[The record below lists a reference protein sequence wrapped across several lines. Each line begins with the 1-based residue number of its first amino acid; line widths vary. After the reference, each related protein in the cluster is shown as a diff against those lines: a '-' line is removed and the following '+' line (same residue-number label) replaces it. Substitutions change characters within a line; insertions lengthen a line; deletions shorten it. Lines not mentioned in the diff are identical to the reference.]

1 MAQPKQAVIHSIPP
15 FRWYYFFIA
24 IPFFLFSLLPFWV
37 IHFISDVL
45 VLLMRNAIGYR
56 KKVIYTNLKNAFPE
70 KSESEIKKIAD
81 AYYRNMID
89 VFLETIKTMTMSR
102 ESVMKRCRFNQIEM
116 ANNYLQHHSLIV
128 MLGHMG
134 NWEWGGF
141 SYTYHTAPR
150 QTNTLYHP
158 LSNKFF
164 DWLMYY
170 IRHRCDL
177 FLIPMHQ
184 ALKSIIHY
192 NKQICTHSFIADQS
206 PSPETAL
213 WTTFLNQDTA
223 FFTGSEKIAAKLK
236 APVIYAGLYRYRR
249 GYYQV
254 DFSLIT
260 PDASKEEQGFVT
272 KRFAELL
279 AIDIQ
284 HHPEQWLWSH
294 RRWKHKRLN

>member
-141 SYTYHTAPR
+141 SYTYHTAPN
-150 QTNTLYHP
+150 QTNTL
-158 LSNKFF
+158 
-164 DWLMYY
+164 
-170 IRHRCDL
+170 
-177 FLIPMHQ
+177 
-184 ALKSIIHY
+184 
-192 NKQICTHSFIADQS
+192 
-206 PSPETAL
+206 
-213 WTTFLNQDTA
+213 
-223 FFTGSEKIAAKLK
+223 
-236 APVIYAGLYRYRR
+236 
-249 GYYQV
+249 
-254 DFSLIT
+254 
-260 PDASKEEQGFVT
+260 
-272 KRFAELL
+272 
-279 AIDIQ
+279 
-284 HHPEQWLWSH
+284 
-294 RRWKHKRLN
+294 

>member
-1 MAQPKQAVIHSIPP
+1 
-15 FRWYYFFIA
+15 
-24 IPFFLFSLLPFWV
+24 
-37 IHFISDVL
+37 
-45 VLLMRNAIGYR
+45 
-56 KKVIYTNLKNAFPE
+56 
-70 KSESEIKKIAD
+70 
-81 AYYRNMID
+81 
-89 VFLETIKTMTMSR
+89 
-102 ESVMKRCRFNQIEM
+102 
-116 ANNYLQHHSLIV
+116 
-128 MLGHMG
+128 
-134 NWEWGGF
+134 
-141 SYTYHTAPR
+141 
-150 QTNTLYHP
+150 
-158 LSNKFF
+158 
-164 DWLMYY
+164 
-170 IRHRCDL
+170 
-177 FLIPMHQ
+177 MHQ